1 MGGHPAGHNFG
12 LKSLCVR
19 RPLVSGY
26 GFTFEPGIYFIPELI
41 DLWRSSGKFKDF
53 LNYDEIEKFR
63 DFGGFRIERDYLI
76 LDSGSRRLGKYI
88 PITADEVEAMR

>member
-1 MGGHPAGHNFG
+1 M
-12 LKSLCVR
+12 L
-19 RPLVSGY
+19 
-26 GFTFEPGIYFIPELI
+26 TIEPGVYFIPELI
-41 DLWRSSGKFKDF
+41 DLWKSSGKFKDF

-76 LDSGSRRLGKYI
+76 LDNGNRRLGKYL